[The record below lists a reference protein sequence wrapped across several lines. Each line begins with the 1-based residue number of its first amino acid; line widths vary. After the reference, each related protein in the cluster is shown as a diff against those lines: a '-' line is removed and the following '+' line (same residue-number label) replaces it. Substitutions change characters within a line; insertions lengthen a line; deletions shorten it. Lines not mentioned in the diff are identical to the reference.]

1 MSQTQRTV
9 LKTEVLKKPTSGYQN
24 TCIKI
29 YKYNKTLTAAGTDC
43 DRELN
48 MKGNRSTSKTPS
60 LHFWDFTQEVQI
72 QESLQR
78 KIQEHESK
86 TDTTDPEE
94 VKMTEEKKN
103 TAGRERN

>member
-1 MSQTQRTV
+1 M
-9 LKTEVLKKPTSGYQN
+9 
-24 TCIKI
+24 
-29 YKYNKTLTAAGTDC
+29 
-43 DRELN
+43 
-48 MKGNRSTSKTPS
+48 
-60 LHFWDFTQEVQI
+60 
-72 QESLQR
+72 